1 MNTKKDAID
10 WIENQNT
17 GYARTIREKAKYL
30 AGKLNAYQAP
40 HPAIWDQ
47 VLRIA
52 NGI

>member
-17 GYARTIREKAKYL
+17 GYARTLREKAKYL
-30 AGKLNAYQAP
+30 VAKLNAYQT
-40 HPAIWDQ
+40 PALATWDQ

-52 NGI
+52 RGI